1 MSSIYSPSED
11 SFLLQKHI
19 KDYAKGIT
27 LDLGTGSGILAIEA
41 SKFAK
46 KVIAAD
52 INPKAIR
59 ESKKAAKGIKNIK
72 FVTSD
77 LFSKVKGKFD
87 CIIFNPPYLPSDKNA
102 IPDIALDAGT
112 HGYEVIVEFLEQAVS
127 HLKPNGK
134 ILIVFSSFSKPEV
147 ILEKAEKLLLDYKL
161 IDQQHIFF
169 EDLFVYEISKSAQLI
184 EFESKKISNVKIFSH
199 GKHGKIFIGKFRGK
213 KVAIK
218 TALTQ
223 QFETHIQNEAKM
235 LKLVNGK
242 GIGPKFVFSTAQYFV
257 YNFVEGNFILDFLPK
272 ANKSVAKKLIKNIL
286 LQCRT
291 LDKMKLTKQE
301 MTRPIKH
308 IIVTKS
314 KKPVMID
321 FERCKHSQKPK
332 NVTQFCQF
340 IISPQVAKNIEKK
353 GIRPDRN
360 GTIEACRQYKKLPS
374 EKKFK
379 RIEKLILG
387 YGNI

>member
-1 MSSIYSPSED
+1 MDIYSPAED

-19 KDYAKGIT
+19 KDYAKGLT

-41 SKFAK
+41 SKYAK

-52 INPKAIR
+52 INPKAVK

-72 FVTSD
+72 FVKSD
-77 LFSKVKGKFD
+77 LFSKIKGPFD

-112 HGYEVIVEFLEQAVS
+112 QGYEVIVKFLGQAVS
-127 HLKPNGK
+127 HLKHDGK
-134 ILIVFSSFSKPEV
+134 ILLLFSSLSKPEV
-147 ILEKAEKLLLDYKL
+147 ILEKAEQVLLDYKL
-161 IDQQHIFF
+161 VDRQHVFF
-169 EDLFVYEISKSAQLI
+169 EDLFVYELGKSAELK
-184 EFESKKISNVKIFSH
+184 EFESKKLSNVSLFNH
-199 GKHGKIFIGKFRGK
+199 GKHGKIYTAEYRGK

-235 LKLVNGK
+235 LKLVNKK
-242 GIGPKFVFSTAQYFV
+242 GIGPRFVFSTPQYFV

-272 ANKSVAKKLIKNIL
+272 ANKSVAKKIIKNIL

-291 LDKMKLTKQE
+291 LDKIKLTKQE

-321 FERCKHSQKPK
+321 FERCRHSQRPK

-340 IISPQVAKNIEKK
+340 IISPQVARDIEKK
-353 GIRPDRN
+353 GIRLDRN
-360 GTIEACRQYKKLPS
+360 GIIEACRHYKKLPS
-374 EKKFK
+374 EKNFK